1 MWKVFSYH
9 KAILFLCFNFIVLT
23 TIIGQDGIKPF
34 INRHPLQSTTARA
47 KFQSF
52 FISENGLIYIATSEG
67 IILFNGQNE
76 KLILGSEQVTNQ
88 QVKYSFRIGKGFYGL
103 GVKMVQ
109 SILLKIQFYNL
120 GNHRKDKL
128 KLKSLH

>member
-88 QVKYSFRIGKGFYGL
+88 QVK
-103 GVKMVQ
+103 
-109 SILLKIQFYNL
+109 
-120 GNHRKDKL
+120 
-128 KLKSLH
+128 